1 MTTNNTLI
9 NENRFFEKVAPF
21 MFNEGDMLP
30 EIIENSLRAKASKVT
45 INTDKENLVVI
56 NNGNVLENFS
66 NLFIVAQSNYDEGV
80 EESQKPAGMGVLS
93 IISNSK
99 QVTFESGNK
108 SIRIECEKYFNDANY
123 RSTLLDSIQTV
134 ENVVEGMKITATLK
148 NPIDKNI
155 TYKLNEEF
163 KYYNI
168 EILFNEQTIK
178 SKTQIESLFQKE
190 ISDGVIAMIPVSAL
204 GNRWGN
210 CFDGYVLWHG
220 KLINTPQIKPFTLVV
235 NGITD
240 LVTPTLPDRKN
251 ITLNEISGKNLAI
264 KLEELLKVE
273 IEAFIENTDKFSDIQ
288 KVLPYLNNS
297 YNLDNLKDYYDCSLA
312 DVDEKYFDN
321 GEEMEVLF
329 NGQPNADI
337 YFDLVNECD
346 KSSNLKFIYLN
357 IGKSLAP
364 KWVLERLQD
373 KCTFEISTSE
383 KSEYANSFY
392 EYRDSFKIVDSIKLN
407 GQIITAVCCSDEN
420 TIYFTKEF
428 DYSEFCG
435 NKREAYCWDHQ
446 SYEEAENEMCSDFEV
461 ILATYNGSLSIDL
474 DYKLEHAVKDTVHQ
488 KDIQRE
494 DISKIEIIKDENGQ
508 WKLSL
513 LVGDENIST
522 FEVNNMFC
530 LPIKR

>member
-1 MTTNNTLI
+1 MTTKTLI
-9 NENRFFEKVAPF
+9 NENRFFKKVAPF

-30 EIIENSLRAKASKVT
+30 EIIENSLRAKASKVI
-45 INTDKENLVVI
+45 INTDKDNLVVI

-108 SIRIECEKYFNDANY
+108 SLTIESERYFNDANY

-134 ENVVEGMKITATLK
+134 ENVVEGMRITATLK
-148 NPIDKNI
+148 NHIDINI

-190 ISDGVIAMIPVSAL
+190 ISDGVIAMIPVNAL

-210 CFDGYVLWHG
+210 CYDGYVLWHG

-251 ITLNEISGKNLAI
+251 ITLNELSGKNLAI

-312 DVDEKYFDN
+312 NVDEKYFDT

-329 NGQPNADI
+329 NGQSNADI

-346 KSSNLKFIYLN
+346 KSSDNK
-357 IGKSLAP
+357 IG
-364 KWVLERLQD
+364 
-373 KCTFEISTSE
+373 
-383 KSEYANSFY
+383 
-392 EYRDSFKIVDSIKLN
+392 
-407 GQIITAVCCSDEN
+407 
-420 TIYFTKEF
+420 
-428 DYSEFCG
+428 
-435 NKREAYCWDHQ
+435 
-446 SYEEAENEMCSDFEV
+446 
-461 ILATYNGSLSIDL
+461 
-474 DYKLEHAVKDTVHQ
+474 
-488 KDIQRE
+488 
-494 DISKIEIIKDENGQ
+494 
-508 WKLSL
+508 
-513 LVGDENIST
+513 
-522 FEVNNMFC
+522 
-530 LPIKR
+530 

>member
-1 MTTNNTLI
+1 MTTKTLI

-45 INTDKENLVVI
+45 IKTDKENLVVL

-108 SIRIECEKYFNDANY
+108 SICIESEKYFNDANY
-123 RSTLLDSIQTV
+123 RSTLLDSIQTI

-178 SKTQIESLFQKE
+178 SKTQIDSLFQKE
-190 ISDGVIAMIPVSAL
+190 ISDGVIAMIPVNTL
-204 GNRWGN
+204 GSRWSSN
-210 CFDGYVLWHG
+210 CHDGYVLWHG
-220 KLINTPQIKPFTLVV
+220 KLINTPQIKPFTLIV
-235 NGITD
+235 NGTTD

-251 ITLNEISGKNLAI
+251 ITLDELRGKNLSI

-297 YNLDNLKDYYDCSLA
+297 YNLDNLKDYYDCTLA
-312 DVDEKYFDN
+312 NVDEKYFDT

-329 NGQPNADI
+329 NGQPNDEI
-337 YFDLVNECD
+337 FFDLVNECD
-346 KSSNLKFIYLN
+346 KSSNLKFIYLT

-383 KSEYANSFY
+383 KSVYANGFY

-407 GQIITAVCCSDEN
+407 GQIITAVCSTNEN
-420 TIYFTKEF
+420 DIYFTKDF
-428 DYSEFCG
+428 DYSEFCE
-435 NKREAYCWDHQ
+435 NKRETYCWEHQ
-446 SYEEAENEMCSDFEV
+446 SYEEAEDEMILDFEA
-461 ILATYNGSLSIDL
+461 ILAAYKGTISIDL

-488 KDIQRE
+488 KDIKRE
-494 DISKIEIIKDENGQ
+494 DISKIEIIKDEDGN
-508 WKLSL
+508 WNLSL
-513 LVGDENIST
+513 LIGDENIGT

-530 LPIKR
+530 LPNKR